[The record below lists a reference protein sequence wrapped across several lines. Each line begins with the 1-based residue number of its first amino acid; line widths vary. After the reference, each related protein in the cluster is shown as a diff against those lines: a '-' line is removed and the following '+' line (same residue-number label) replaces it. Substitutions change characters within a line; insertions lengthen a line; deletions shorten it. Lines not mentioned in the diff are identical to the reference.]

1 MLFIEILINRYDIV
15 FFVSPYNEEFYNIP
29 YYLLLETYFS
39 NVNKSKMR
47 LKNVL
52 HRYIYS

>member
-29 YYLLLETYFS
+29 NYLLLETYFS

-52 HRYIYS
+52 IAILYS